1 MKKRVGSFL
10 IITLIV
16 LLSHPVNAV
25 QTGGVQYNMP
35 IDYSFINETN
45 LNKEAENLFQS
56 YINTYSYAI
65 DTANLNDNIKLV
77 LNNAAQ
83 KTANNPESVVE
94 QQLQSTNS
102 ALLFEY
108 TQSIAKS
115 NVAQQLVLDNNLKE
129 TLKFLNSEAAKK
141 LSITPKQKYDAMV
154 KHILAEN
161 DVRDFESEEQ
171 EKEANLFDDLDLFD
185 IKIDDSKKNIFAA

>member
-1 MKKRVGSFL
+1 MALDISF
-10 IITLIV
+10 
-16 LLSHPVNAV
+16 VNA
-25 QTGGVQYNMP
+25 
-35 IDYSFINETN
+35 
-45 LNKEAENLFQS
+45 
-56 YINTYSYAI
+56 YSYAI
-65 DTANLNDNIKLV
+65 DTANLNENIKLV

-83 KTANNPESVVE
+83 KAGSNQEPIFE
-94 QQLQSTNS
+94 QKSQSTNS

-141 LSITPKQKYDAMV
+141 LSVTPKKKYDAMV

-171 EKEANLFDDLDLFD
+171 AKEANVYDDLDLFD
-185 IKIDDSKKNIFAA
+185 IRIDDSKVNIFAA

>member
-1 MKKRVGSFL
+1 MAL
-10 IITLIV
+10 DI
-16 LLSHPVNAV
+16 
-25 QTGGVQYNMP
+25 
-35 IDYSFINETN
+35 
-45 LNKEAENLFQS
+45 S